1 MKKAILGT
9 KIGMTQIFLEDGRA
23 IPVTVV
29 QAGPCKVVQIKT
41 EDRDGYAA
49 LQVGYGE
56 LTEQRAKKLKNKPER
71 GHFAKA
77 SIIPM
82 RKLRELRLDDC
93 SGYEIGQEIK
103 AEVFEA
109 GDRIDVSGT
118 SKGHGT
124 QGPIR
129 RWNQSRGPV
138 SHGSKYHRGPGSMGA
153 GSDPSKVFKNKH
165 MAGRM
170 GNEKVTL
177 QNLEVVRVDAERNL
191 LLIYGNVP
199 GPNGGMLFIRDS
211 VKAR

>member
-9 KIGMTQIFLEDGRA
+9 KIGMTQIFSEDGRA

-41 EDRDGYAA
+41 DDRDGYEA
-49 LQVGYGE
+49 LQVGFGE
-56 LTEQRAKKLKNKPER
+56 LTEQRAKKLKNKPEA
-71 GHFAKA
+71 GHFKKA
-77 SIIPM
+77 GMIPL
-82 RKLRELRLDDC
+82 RRLREFRLDDI
-93 SGYEIGQEIK
+93 SGYAVGQEIK
-103 AEVFEA
+103 AEIFEA
-109 GDRIDVSGT
+109 GDKIDVSGI
-118 SKGHGT
+118 SKGKGT

-138 SHGSKYHRGPGSMGA
+138 THGSKYHRGPGSMGA

-177 QNLEVVRVDAERNL
+177 QNLEIVRVDGERNL
-191 LLIYGNVP
+191 LLIRGSVP
-199 GPNGGMLFIRDS
+199 GPNGAMLFIRDS
-211 VKAR
+211 IKA

>member
-41 EDRDGYAA
+41 SERDGYDA

-56 LTEQRAKKLKNKPER
+56 LTEQRAKKLKNKPEL
-71 GHFAKA
+71 GHFTKA
-77 SIIPM
+77 NVAPM
-82 RKLRELRLDDC
+82 RKLREFRLEDIA
-93 SGYEIGQEIK
+93 GFEIGQEIK
-103 AEVFEA
+103 AEIFA
-109 GDRIDVSGT
+109 SGDKIDVSGV
-118 SKGHGT
+118 SKGKGT

-191 LLIYGNVP
+191 LLIHGNVP

-211 VKAR
+211 VKA